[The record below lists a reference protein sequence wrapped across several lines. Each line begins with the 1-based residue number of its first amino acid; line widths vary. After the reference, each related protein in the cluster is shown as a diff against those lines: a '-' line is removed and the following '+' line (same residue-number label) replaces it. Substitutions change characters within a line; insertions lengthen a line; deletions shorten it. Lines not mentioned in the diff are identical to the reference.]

1 MKQISFM
8 VIILNTEQ
16 MDIKEYFTKKP
27 KLIIE
32 DDNDNPNDVFLEPYK
47 NCEFIPNNIIQ
58 KVFTVFMPATEILH
72 TYSER
77 HFITKI
83 RVSDLLNASI
93 TNWKYNRPPDMVR
106 CSDISKYI
114 YLSKT
119 PLDTMLYL
127 NFNNKTKSF
136 DVIDGIHRYT
146 SLKIIKEQNSV
157 LDFITPGDYGNNNDA
172 IWLYDSYIILNLR
185 FNSTEGELIELF
197 KTLNKSTPIP
207 DLYIRDVAKEKRDI
221 IENVANN
228 WQVKYKSHFSSN
240 NKPNKPNIN
249 RDRFIDLLE
258 EIYNKYNVNESNKN
272 ILEEVLERANWNI
285 SNNIPRKLSQSIIDK
300 CKTTGCWIF
309 IYPNDKIVKLI

>member
-1 MKQISFM
+1 
-8 VIILNTEQ
+8 
-16 MDIKEYFTKKP
+16 MDIREFFSNKKT

-32 DDNDNPNDVFLEPYK
+32 DDDSEIKNLLEIYKTND
-47 NCEFIPNNIIQ
+47 FIPNNIIQ
-58 KVFTVFMPATEILH
+58 KVLSTLMPTAEIIH
-72 TYSER
+72 RYSER
-77 HFITKI
+77 HFILKI
-83 RVSDLLNASI
+83 KVNDLLTASI
-93 TNWKYNRPPDMVR
+93 TNWKYNRPPDMLR

-136 DVIDGIHRYT
+136 DVLDGIHRYT
-146 SLKIIKEQNSV
+146 SLKIIKEKNSS
-157 LDFITPGDYGNNNDA
+157 LDFITPSDYGNNNDA
-172 IWLYDSYIILNLR
+172 GWLYESHIILNMR

-207 DLYIRDVAKEKRDI
+207 DLYIRDVVKEKRDI

-228 WQVKYKSHFSSN
+228 WQVKYRSHFSSN

-258 EIYNKYNVNESNKN
+258 QIYNKYNINENNKN
-272 ILEEVLERANWNI
+272 LLEEVLERANWNI
-285 SNNIPRKLSQSIIDK
+285 SVNIPLKLSETIVKK
-300 CKTTGCWIF
+300 CKDSGCWLF
-309 IYPNDKIVKLI
+309 IYSDDKLLKII

>member
-1 MKQISFM
+1 
-8 VIILNTEQ
+8 
-16 MDIKEYFTKKP
+16 MDIREFFNNKKS

-32 DDNDNPNDVFLEPYK
+32 DDDNEVQNLLEVYK
-47 NCEFIPNNIIQ
+47 NSEFIPNNIIQ
-58 KVFTVFMPATEILH
+58 KVLTTLMSSTEIIH

-77 HFITKI
+77 HFIIKI
-83 RVSDLLNASI
+83 KIGDLLNASI
-93 TNWKYNRPPDMVR
+93 TNWTYNRPPDMVR
-106 CSDISKYI
+106 CSDIAKYI
-114 YLSKT
+114 YLSKS

-146 SLKIIKEQNSV
+146 SLKIIKDSNSNSS

-172 IWLYDSYIILNLR
+172 RWLYESYIILNMR

-207 DLYIRDVAKEKRDI
+207 DLYIRDVVKEKRDI
-221 IENVANN
+221 IENLANK
-228 WQVKYKSHFSSN
+228 WQTKYKSHFSSN

-258 EIYNKYNVNESNKN
+258 QIYNKYNINENNKN
-272 ILEEVLERANWNI
+272 LLEEVLERANWNI
-285 SNNIPRKLSQSIIDK
+285 SVNIPFKLSETIVKK
-300 CKTTGCWIF
+300 CKESGCWLF
-309 IYPNDKIVKLI
+309 IYTDDKILKIV

>member
-1 MKQISFM
+1 
-8 VIILNTEQ
+8 
-16 MDIKEYFTKKP
+16 MDIREFFSIKKN

-32 DDNDNPNDVFLEPYK
+32 DDDNEVKNLLEAYK
-47 NCEFIPNNIIQ
+47 DCEFIPNNIIQ
-58 KVFTVFMPATEILH
+58 KVLSTLMSSIEIVH

-77 HFITKI
+77 HFILKI
-83 RVSDLLNASI
+83 KIKDLLKASI

-106 CSDISKYI
+106 CGDIAKYI
-114 YLSKT
+114 YLSQS
-119 PLDTMLYL
+119 PVDTMLYL

-146 SLKIIKEQNSV
+146 SLKIIKDNNSNSS

-172 IWLYDSYIILNLR
+172 DWLYESHIILNMR

-207 DLYIRDVAKEKRDI
+207 DLYIRDVVKEKRDI
-221 IENVANN
+221 IENLANK
-228 WQVKYKSHFSSN
+228 WQTKYKSHFSPN

-258 EIYNKYNVNESNKN
+258 QIYNKYNINENNKTL
-272 ILEEVLERANWNI
+272 LEEVLERANWNI
-285 SNNIPRKLSQSIIDK
+285 SVNIPLKTSETIVKK
-300 CKTTGCWIF
+300 CKDSGCWLF
-309 IYPNDKIVKLI
+309 IYSDEKIVKIV